1 MIQRCLASLLF
12 IMLLC
17 TCGPS
22 PNNDTPT
29 TEPTAVTPATTL
41 STFPSIPLERLQYI
55 FENATYMDATFYN
68 LPISI
73 NQSELQQIQAT
84 IGGIAESTM
93 PLEAGCTAMGHIW
106 FQVNGKNIEEA
117 DIFYNDKCVGYL
129 WYENG
134 KPAYSNMMTEA
145 GFNFY
150 ANIFAQVQSQTPG
163 QGQQQ

>member
-1 MIQRCLASLLF
+1 MIQRCFVALLF
-12 IMLLC
+12 VSLLC

-22 PNNDTPT
+22 PSKDTAERP
-29 TEPTAVTPATTL
+29 APATAP
-41 STFPSIPLERLQYI
+41 STTSAAAVEYPSIPLERLEYI

-73 NQSELQQIQAT
+73 NQSERPQIQST
-84 IGGIAESTM
+84 IASVAQATM
-93 PLEAGCTAMGHIW
+93 PLEAGCKTVGHIW

-117 DIFYNDKCVGYL
+117 DIFYEEQCVGYL

-145 GFNFY
+145 GYNFY
-150 ANIFAQVQSQTPG
+150 ATIFAQVNG
-163 QGQQQ
+163 QAPR

>member
-1 MIQRCLASLLF
+1 MIQRCLVSLLL
-12 IMLLC
+12 ITLLC

-22 PNNDTPT
+22 PENETVAADPV
-29 TEPTAVTPATTL
+29 AAPASTTL

-73 NQSELQQIQAT
+73 NQSEQPQIQAT
-84 IGGIAESTM
+84 IGGIAEATM
-93 PLEAGCTAMGHIW
+93 PLEAGCTAIGHIW

-117 DIFYNDKCVGYL
+117 DIFYNEKCVGYL

-145 GFNFY
+145 GYNFY